1 MKKLFAMILAICLVF
16 GLVACGGN
24 GDTAPET
31 TEAKLISGTYT
42 LCMIVAGELVMDEAM
57 LEESGMNEG
66 VFITFNGD
74 GTGTYAVEVEEE
86 VEMQYDEKNII
97 DPYGEEGAVIP
108 YEVKDGKVVLDF
120 GDGELFYFKK
130 AN

>member
-42 LCMIVAGELVMDEAM
+42 LCMIDISGGNYGRGNAGRVR
-57 LEESGMNEG
+57 NERRR
-66 VFITFNGD
+66 
-74 GTGTYAVEVEEE
+74 
-86 VEMQYDEKNII
+86 
-97 DPYGEEGAVIP
+97 
-108 YEVKDGKVVLDF
+108 
-120 GDGELFYFKK
+120 FYYL
-130 AN
+130 

>member
-31 TEAKLISGTYT
+31 PEAKLISGTYT

-66 VFITFNGD
+66 IFITFNGD

-86 VEMQYDEKNII
+86 VEMEYDEKNIM

-120 GDGELFYFKK
+120 GDGGFFYFKP

>member
-1 MKKLFAMILAICLVF
+1 MKKLFAMILANCLVF
-16 GLVACGGN
+16 GLVACGGK

-42 LCMIVAGELVMDEAM
+42 LCMIDISGEIMDEAT
-57 LEESGMNEG
+57 LEETGMNEG

-74 GTGTYAVEVEEE
+74 GTGIYCVEIEE
-86 VEMQYDEKNII
+86 VEMEYDEKNIM
-97 DPYGEEGAVIP
+97 DPYGDEGAVIP

>member
-42 LCMIVAGELVMDEAM
+42 LCMIDTGSEIMDEAM
-57 LEESGMNEG
+57 LEEFGMNEG
-66 VFITFNGD
+66 YFITFNGD
-74 GTGTYAVEVEEE
+74 GTGIYSGEGEE
-86 VEMQYDEKNII
+86 VEMEYDEKNII

-120 GDGELFYFKK
+120 GDGVLYYFKE

>member
-42 LCMIVAGELVMDEAM
+42 LCMIVAGELVMDEETM
-57 LEESGMNEG
+57 NESGMNEG

>member
-42 LCMIVAGELVMDEAM
+42 LCMVVAGELVMDEAM
-57 LEESGMNEG
+57 MEESGMNEG
-66 VFITFNGD
+66 IFITFNGD
-74 GTGTYAVEVEEE
+74 GTGTYAVELEEE
-86 VEMQYDEKNII
+86 VEMEYDEKNII

-108 YEVKDGKVVLDF
+108 YEVKDGELILDF
-120 GDGELFYFKK
+120 GDEGLYYFKK

>member
-1 MKKLFAMILAICLVF
+1 MKKLFVLMLAVCLML
-16 GLVACGGN
+16 GMVACGGKK
-24 GDTAPET
+24 DP
-31 TEAKLISGTYT
+31 EAKLISGTYT
-42 LCMIVAGELVMDEAM
+42 LCMVDAGGIIVDEETM
-57 LEESGMNEG
+57 NESGMNEG

-120 GDGELFYFKK
+120 GDGGLYYFKPAK
-130 AN
+130 

>member
-42 LCMIVAGELVMDEAM
+42 LCMIDTGSEILDEAM
-57 LEESGMNEG
+57 LEAFEMNEG
-66 VFITFNGD
+66 YFITFNGD
-74 GTGTYAVEVEEE
+74 GTGIYCVEIEE
-86 VEMQYDEKNII
+86 VEMEYDEKNIM

>member
-42 LCMIVAGELVMDEAM
+42 LCMVVAGELVMDEAM
-57 LEESGMNEG
+57 LEESRMNEG

-74 GTGTYAVEVEEE
+74 GTGIYCVEGEE
-86 VEMQYDEKNII
+86 VEMEYDEKNIM

-120 GDGELFYFKK
+120 GDDGLFYFKK

>member
-57 LEESGMNEG
+57 MEESGMNEG

-97 DPYGEEGAVIP
+97 DPYGLEGDVIP

-120 GDGELFYFKK
+120 GDGGLYYFKK

>member
-1 MKKLFAMILAICLVF
+1 MKKLVAMILAICLVF

-42 LCMIVAGELVMDEAM
+42 LCMIDTGSEIMDEAM
-57 LEESGMNEG
+57 LEEFGMNEG
-66 VFITFNGD
+66 YFITFNGD
-74 GTGTYAVEVEEE
+74 GTGIYCGEGEE
-86 VEMQYDEKNII
+86 VEMEYDEKNTM
-97 DPYGEEGAVIP
+97 DPYGEEGAVLP

>member
-1 MKKLFAMILAICLVF
+1 
-16 GLVACGGN
+16 
-24 GDTAPET
+24 
-31 TEAKLISGTYT
+31 
-42 LCMIVAGELVMDEAM
+42 MDEAM

-74 GTGTYAVEVEEE
+74 GTGTYAVEVEE
-86 VEMQYDEKNII
+86 VEMQYDEKNIV

-108 YEVKDGKVVLDF
+108 YEVKDGQVVLNLI
-120 GDGELFYFKK
+120 DGLFYFKP

>member
-42 LCMIVAGELVMDEAM
+42 LCKIVAGELVMDEAM

-74 GTGTYAVEVEEE
+74 GTGIYAVEVEEE

-108 YEVKDGKVVLDF
+108 YKVKDGKVVLDF

>member
-24 GDTAPET
+24 GEKAPET

-42 LCMIVAGELVMDEAM
+42 LCMIDVNGMIVDEATM
-57 LEESGMNEG
+57 EEYEMNEG
-66 VFITFNGD
+66 FFITFNGD
-74 GTGTYAVEVEEE
+74 GTGIYAGEGEE
-86 VEMQYDEKNII
+86 VEMQYDAENIM
-97 DPYGEEGAVIP
+97 DPYGEEDAVIP
-108 YEVKDGKVVLDF
+108 YKVKDGKVVLDF
-120 GDGELFYFKK
+120 GDGELYYFKP

>member
-1 MKKLFAMILAICLVF
+1 MKKLFAMILAICLVL

-42 LCMIVAGELVMDEAM
+42 LCMIDTSGEIMDEAM
-57 LEESGMNEG
+57 LEETGMNEG

-74 GTGTYAVEVEEE
+74 GTGIYCVEIEE
-86 VEMQYDEKNII
+86 VEMEYDEKNIM
-97 DPYGEEGAVIP
+97 DPFGEEGAVIP

>member
-1 MKKLFAMILAICLVF
+1 MKKLFAIIMAICLVF
-16 GLVACGGN
+16 GLVACGGEAEK
-24 GDTAPET
+24 APET

-42 LCMIVAGELVMDEAM
+42 LCMIDVNGMIVDEATM
-57 LEESGMNEG
+57 EEYEMNEG
-66 VFITFNGD
+66 FFITFNGD
-74 GTGTYAVEVEEE
+74 GTGIYAGEGEE
-86 VEMQYDEKNII
+86 VEMEYDAENIM
-97 DPYGEEGAVIP
+97 DPYGEEDAVIP